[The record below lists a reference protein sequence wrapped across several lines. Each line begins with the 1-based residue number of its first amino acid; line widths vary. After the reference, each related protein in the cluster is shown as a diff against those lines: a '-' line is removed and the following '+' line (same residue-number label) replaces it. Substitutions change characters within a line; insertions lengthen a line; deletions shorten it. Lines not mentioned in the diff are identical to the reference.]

1 MNLFDYTSGLPSPDK
16 LLILLNGF
24 NKTYD
29 KFSWQKSAA

>member
-1 MNLFDYTSGLPSPDK
+1 MNLFAYISSLPSPEK